1 MSNPRNLMSLWSLS
15 VGSSACVSSV
25 NDCTGNVAAQRL
37 VDIGFRKG
45 QPVRCLLQP
54 GFGAPRVFVLGNAT
68 YSLDKDT
75 ADLVI
80 LTDDT
85 PS

>member
-1 MSNPRNLMSLWSLS
+1 MSHTGNFMSLWSLS
-15 VGSSACVSSV
+15 VGASASVSSV
-25 NDCTGNVAAQRL
+25 ASDSGNLAAQRL
-37 VDIGFRKG
+37 IDIGFRKG
-45 QPVRCLLQP
+45 QTVSCLLQP
-54 GFGAPRVFVLGNAT
+54 GFGAPRVFALGNAT